1 MSEIL
6 VGTIVFLI
14 AFAVCLYSIKTKRAL
29 DKAKK
34 DFVDALKELTGKRR
48 ETYLTEQPNEST
60 REVLKEM
67 YPRPLT
73 PEEAEKEMLDYFKNG
88 PMPGV
93 VTRRLKNGTIVTQH
107 PFELEIPEGYEMA
120 KLNTETVQ
128 FEYNDGTVEHHPS
141 QMRKIQ

>member
-1 MSEIL
+1 MSEIFD
-6 VGTIVFLI
+6 G
-14 AFAVCLYSIKTKRAL
+14 
-29 DKAKK
+29 
-34 DFVDALKELTGKRR
+34 
-48 ETYLTEQPNEST
+48 TYLTEQPSEST
-60 REVLKEM
+60 KEVLKEM

-93 VTRRLKNGTIVTQH
+93 VTRRLKNGTIVTQL

-120 KLNTETVQ
+120 KLNQETGQ
-128 FEYNDGTVEHHPS
+128 FEYSDGTVEHHPS